1 MMSLKIKQVRQSVS
15 LGVNKR
21 FYVYVKEQV
30 QALYSFS
37 KDQYLNVT
45 MRCFKHFYGRKL
57 MYEAFFN
64 IQFDYFFWTP
74 ANFFRLYTIF

>member
-45 MRCFKHFYGRKL
+45 MRCFKHLLWEKTDVRSVLQYSVRL
-57 MYEAFFN
+57 FFLDSS
-64 IQFDYFFWTP
+64 QF
-74 ANFFRLYTIF
+74 L